1 MKALHFGAGNIG
13 KGFIGYLLNK
23 TGYEVLFVDVNK
35 KTINHINKTNKYF
48 IEQLDDNQT
57 LKEVSPVFALN
68 AITQKQEI
76 IDAIFH
82 TNLITTSVGIN
93 NFPTISE
100 LIAQGLIRRK
110 SKIDVIANEN
120 SINASSKLKKEVMR
134 YVPENEKDFINSNF
148 GFPNTVVDRVVISKD
163 DEKETVLVEPYYE
176 WIINRSEIVNSNMPC
191 IKDVLYKDDL
201 KMFIE
206 RKLYIVNMGHAAV
219 AYIGYWLGKDTIQEV
234 LADQEVKKFVREV
247 LEEGSRYFIHEFCID
262 KREMKEFIT
271 KTINRFSNKNIKDD
285 IFRVGRDPIRK
296 LNYNDRIIG
305 LLEKLFSLNLSINY
319 LSFIAALVFLFS
331 NPDDKESVT
340 IQEYIHEN
348 GIHLAVTHFT
358 GIENINLKSKI
369 IEYYFKIK
377 ESNQLN
383 LYSIIKGE

>member
-148 GFPNTVVDRVVISKD
+148 GFPNTVVD
-163 DEKETVLVEPYYE
+163 
-176 WIINRSEIVNSNMPC
+176 
-191 IKDVLYKDDL
+191 
-201 KMFIE
+201 
-206 RKLYIVNMGHAAV
+206 
-219 AYIGYWLGKDTIQEV
+219 
-234 LADQEVKKFVREV
+234 
-247 LEEGSRYFIHEFCID
+247 
-262 KREMKEFIT
+262 
-271 KTINRFSNKNIKDD
+271 
-285 IFRVGRDPIRK
+285 
-296 LNYNDRIIG
+296 
-305 LLEKLFSLNLSINY
+305 
-319 LSFIAALVFLFS
+319 
-331 NPDDKESVT
+331 
-340 IQEYIHEN
+340 
-348 GIHLAVTHFT
+348 
-358 GIENINLKSKI
+358 
-369 IEYYFKIK
+369 
-377 ESNQLN
+377 
-383 LYSIIKGE
+383 